1 MSSLPGMV
9 KHRMQYKAQIIFLP
23 YLSDPELVKDFEYVQ
38 DKQELVW
45 DFSRRAPEKLKR
57 QVFQLLNYILENLYR
72 NDPKERRVRFLLPL
86 HFVRSTNLKR
96 LWKEK
101 WSM

>member
-45 DFSRRAPEKLKR
+45 
-57 QVFQLLNYILENLYR
+57 R
-72 NDPKERRVRFLLPL
+72 N
-86 HFVRSTNLKR
+86 
-96 LWKEK
+96 
-101 WSM
+101 